1 MRIRNKKRCMRLFG
15 AAVVCLLLAGCN
27 SESDRTEEENPLVRR
42 GLEQARLRNWDGAI
56 RQFEKALAGD
66 PELARP
72 DLELA
77 LIYHQY
83 EENFI
88 RAVYHYGRYLEKRP
102 ETEKKPLI
110 LDWIRQA
117 KISLAG
123 EIGRTAGDISGELV
137 RLRRENNLLRK
148 QLEAFSGKPQ
158 PTPGVTE
165 VKTLLN
171 DPPPPRPPEPVVEP
185 PQLAP
190 PAAAE
195 SVPAP
200 APEIKTYT
208 VLPGD
213 TLTRIARQVCGDP
226 AQWRKIYEANRGA
239 MENENDL
246 KAGQVIRI
254 PPLTRQA
261 P

>member
-1 MRIRNKKRCMRLFG
+1 MRIRNKKGWLRRLG
-15 AAVVCLLLAGCN
+15 IALTCLLLTGCN
-27 SESDRTEEENPLVRR
+27 GETDRTEEENPVVRK
-42 GLEQARLRNWDGAI
+42 GLEQARLRNWNGAI
-56 RQFEKALAGD
+56 RQFEKALAGNPD
-66 PELARP
+66 LARP

-88 RAVYHYGRYLEKRP
+88 RAIYHYERYLEKRP

-137 RLRRENNLLRK
+137 RLRRENNLLRQ
-148 QLEAFSGKPQ
+148 QLETFSDKPQ
-158 PTPGVTE
+158 PAPGVTD
-165 VKTLLN
+165 VKTLLT
-171 DPPPPRPPEPVVEP
+171 DPPPSRPPEPAIEP
-185 PQLAP
+185 PQPVP
-190 PAAAE
+190 PAAAAP
-195 SVPAP
+195 VPAP

-213 TLTRIARQVCGDP
+213 NLTRIARQVYGDP
-226 AQWRKIYEANRGA
+226 AQWRKIYEANRDA
-239 MENENDL
+239 MANENDL
-246 KAGQVIRI
+246 RTGQVIRI
-254 PPLTRQA
+254 PTLNR
-261 P
+261 